1 MENKDLIRI
10 FGENP
15 IEIVPIGGGGNSKV
29 WKVTLKSGQ
38 IRTVKEYYLLC
49 ADWQDRMNAEFKAF
63 SLVREHGI
71 LCVPEPLRM
80 DLEAGAAV
88 YSFEVGR
95 KVDANNI
102 ELEKLDNFVQ
112 FAGQLFEISKEKE
125 TSSYRAA
132 KANCLTQAAIEEQL
146 ECRIKALKDLDA
158 GDDDLAAELKSFLTS
173 EFIPLYQEI
182 ALWRRGQLQLAGI
195 DGYALKQGEWT
206 LSPSDFG
213 LHNAL
218 LKDDGTFVFVDFE
231 YFGRD
236 DPAKMVSDFMLHPAM
251 SLSSEQ
257 IRRVYDGLDKVF
269 GCEEYQVRLRTLL
282 PLVGL
287 KWCTIF
293 LNEFLPHGLAR
304 RVHAAGKDIEFQS
317 ARRLQLDKA
326 LKQFQMIND
335 GYEDYLDV
343 IVNN

>member
-10 FGENP
+10 FGEKP
-15 IEIVPIGGGGNSKV
+15 VEIVPIGGGGNSKV

-38 IRTVKEYYLLC
+38 IRTVKEYYILC
-49 ADWQDRMNAEFKAF
+49 SDWQDRINAEFKAF
-63 SLVREHGI
+63 SLLREHGI
-71 LCVPEPLRM
+71 LCVPEPLQM
-80 DLEAGAAV
+80 DLEAGVAV
-88 YSFEVGR
+88 YSFEDGR
-95 KVDANNI
+95 KVDARDI
-102 ELEKLDNFVQ
+102 EPEKMDVFAK
-112 FAGQLFEISKEKE
+112 FAGQLFDISKGKE
-125 TSSYRAA
+125 TSSYGTA
-132 KANCLTQAAIEEQL
+132 KAHCLTQGAIEEQL
-146 ECRIKALKDLDA
+146 ERRIEALKGVDA
-158 GDDDLAAELKSFLTS
+158 GEDDLAAELKEFLTS
-173 EFIPLYQEI
+173 EFIPLYQEV
-182 ALWRRGQLQLAGI
+182 ASWRRSHLKLAGI

-213 LHNAL
+213 LHNGL
-218 LKDDGTFVFVDFE
+218 LKDDETFVFVDFE

-251 SLSSEQ
+251 NLSSEYV
-257 IRRVYDGLDKVF
+257 RRVYDGFDKVF
-269 GCEEYQVRLRTLL
+269 GCGEYYVRIRTLL

-304 RVHAAGKDIEFQS
+304 RVHASGKDIEFQG
-317 ARRLQLDKA
+317 ARRRQLDKS
-326 LKQFQMIND
+326 LKQFQMIKN